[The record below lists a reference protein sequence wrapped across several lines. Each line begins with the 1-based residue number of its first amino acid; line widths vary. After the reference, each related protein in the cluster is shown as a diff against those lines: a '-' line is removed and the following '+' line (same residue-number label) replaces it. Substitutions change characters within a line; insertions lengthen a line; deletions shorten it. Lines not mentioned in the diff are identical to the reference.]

1 MKDNWKA
8 YWSSTDNAFLEK
20 VIQRYKSKKGYEKL
34 LDAAPDIK
42 SNSKTL
48 EVGAGKAC
56 LSRILRKKGCNTTA
70 IDIEPGIVEA
80 NKHAVDKYLLE
91 DMYNLPFE
99 DDSFDLVMSCGLIE
113 HFALE
118 KIKKIVREMSRVGK
132 SVAAWY
138 PTCGPEW
145 KIFWHLRNIIGGS
158 VVTETHNHSLKDVME
173 IFSISGLEV
182 TKSTTIFFGGI
193 FRYRFVFGKKERS
206 SK

>member
-20 VIQRYKSKKGYEKL
+20 IIQRYKSEKGYEKL
-34 LDAAPDIK
+34 LDAAPNIK
-42 SNSKTL
+42 SNSATL
-48 EVGAGKAC
+48 EVGAGKAW
-56 LSRILRKKGCNTTA
+56 LSRILRTKGCNTTA

-80 NKHAVDKYLLE
+80 NKQAVDKYLVE

-99 DDSFDLVMSCGLIE
+99 DDSFDLVLSCGLIE

-118 KIKKIVREMSRVGK
+118 NAQKIIREMARVGK

-138 PTCGPEW
+138 PTCGLEW
-145 KIFWHLRNIIGGS
+145 KVFWYLRNIIGGS
-158 VVTETHNHSLKDVME
+158 VVTETYNHSLKDVTG
-173 IFSISGLEV
+173 IFSTASLEV

-193 FRYRFVFGKKERS
+193 FRYRFVYGRK
-206 SK
+206 